1 MSYGTSA
8 AQTAAAAE
16 AGYIPQPGHEV
27 RVRRYQVPCPE
38 LPGVAERKMI
48 AEHAGTV
55 GKVRKVPGGV
65 LFQLVGF
72 GHDIC
77 TADQFSGQDPEH
89 GCSWSLHTEVVPLA
103 ETDAHDRA
111 QLAARA
117 QQAEN
122 ERARAA
128 ELWERSRDAEAVA
141 RQRLIGAQERLEA
154 AMRKAASAGAVPAPR
169 TLDTPRHDE
178 ETHRDA

>member
-1 MSYGTSA
+1 MNRNTTPA
-8 AQTAAAAE
+8 A
-16 AGYIPQPGHEV
+16 AGYIPAPGHQV

-48 AEHAGTV
+48 AEHTGTV
-55 GKVRKVPGGV
+55 GKVREVPGGV
-65 LFQLVGF
+65 LFQLAGF

-77 TADQFSGQDPEH
+77 TSDQFSGQDPEH

-103 ETDAHDRA
+103 ETCSHDRA
-111 QLAARA
+111 QLAARV

-128 ELWERSRDAEAVA
+128 ESWERSRDAEAVA

-169 TLDTPRHDE
+169 AWTPGPDE
-178 ETHRDA
+178 ETHHNA